1 MQYFYDHYAKY
12 DPNRKIEVTIAADSI
27 YETAMSLDIPSMQK
41 EILLIQGKEVTDRL
55 NGTVILCNDIEKDG
69 IQIILSQHAFL
80 HKDDGL
86 TLVGTVN
93 HEFTHAND
101 FIDFAYGMYW
111 MLFLKLLNNRN
122 KERIICMK
130 IELLKGK
137 EIAIVSSNE
146 KIITDTQSALDLV
159 MTVKYETG
167 TNKIIME
174 KRNIAAE
181 FFVLSSGM
189 AGEILQKFIN
199 YHIKI
204 AIYGDYSKYTSKPLK
219 DFIYESN
226 KGKDVFFVATLDEAI
241 DMLTR

>member
-1 MQYFYDHYAKY
+1 
-12 DPNRKIEVTIAADSI
+12 
-27 YETAMSLDIPSMQK
+27 
-41 EILLIQGKEVTDRL
+41 
-55 NGTVILCNDIEKDG
+55 
-69 IQIILSQHAFL
+69 
-80 HKDDGL
+80 
-86 TLVGTVN
+86 
-93 HEFTHAND
+93 
-101 FIDFAYGMYW
+101 
-111 MLFLKLLNNRN
+111 
-122 KERIICMK
+122 MK

-174 KRNIAAE
+174 KRNIADE

-226 KGKDVFFVATLDEAI
+226 KGKDVFFVSSLDEAVE
-241 DMLTR
+241 MLTR